1 MARKSK
7 YEFNNRT
14 AKEART
20 MATEKVKSESLK
32 AIKKLNT
39 NVTLGGKPITPETI
53 QVDYQ
58 ILKDDLNIHSWGEI
72 KRKRLANDFV
82 ERYDNPISVAIAFN
96 EYVEWSKR
104 TPFKTKEMIKSGLA
118 AGEEFERTTYRPLTL
133 EMFLAKT
140 GMNKRIWER
149 KKQLEGF
156 QDVCESIEQLI
167 AANQI
172 EGGMVGIYD
181 SSLVARLNRIGDNVT
196 VTKENAIKVELSVNG
211 ITLGK
216 EL

>member
-1 MARKSK
+1 MAKKSK

-20 MATEKVKSESLK
+20 MATEKIKDESLK

-39 NVTLGGKPITPETI
+39 SVTLGGKAITPETI
-53 QVDYQ
+53 EVDYQ
-58 ILKDDLNIHSWGEI
+58 VLKEDLNINSWREI
-72 KRKRLANDFV
+72 KHKRLATDLV

-96 EYVEWSKR
+96 EYVAWAKR
-104 TPFKTKEMIKSGLA
+104 TPFKRKEMIKSGLA
-118 AGEEFERTTYRPLTL
+118 AGEEFEATTYRPLTL

-140 GMNKRIWER
+140 GMNRRIWER

-181 SSLVARLNRIGDNVT
+181 SSLVARLNRIGDNIT
-196 VTKENAIKVELSVNG
+196 VTKEKAIKVELSVNG